1 MPSFMEL
8 SNIAPPE
15 VWGVW
20 EPLAFFFLTAG
31 RRLPSWPVRPSG
43 GAHPP
48 ERGACSAWLRWPR
61 ALPAK
66 PAC

>member
-31 RRLPSWPVRPSG
+31 AAAAIL
-43 GAHPP
+43 
-48 ERGACSAWLRWPR
+48 ACAALWRR